1 MSKND
6 TSKKVVSALD
16 MAINSDVWSK
26 SVVLKVIH
34 KRLVA
39 IRDRFSSSSPD
50 RQETLGSVQDNRMF
64 HKEVKVYISLYLSGG
79 RDLSRWERL
88 FRSISN
94 GIQGR
99 PTYSEEV
106 YARNYVN
113 SKNGSASHGYIIVS
127 IDPKYILN
135 VKDSKCS
142 KDALGQKVISIMSRS
157 VSPDRIIEF
166 VHKNKDRYRLVN
178 EALILT
184 K

>member
-1 MSKND
+1 MD
-6 TSKKVVSALD
+6 RCHP
-16 MAINSDVWSK
+16 K

-39 IRDRFSSSSPD
+39 IRDRFASSNVDNNVSSLSS
-50 RQETLGSVQDNRMF
+50 QNNRMF
-64 HKEVKVYISLYLSGG
+64 QNEVKVYIALYLSGG

-88 FRSISN
+88 FRSICN

-99 PTYSEEV
+99 PTYCDEV

-127 IDPKYILN
+127 LDPKYILN
-135 VKDSKCS
+135 VDDNKVS
-142 KDALGQKVISIMSRS
+142 KDALGQKVISIMCRS
-157 VSPDRIIEF
+157 VSSDRIVEF
-166 VHKNKDRYRLVN
+166 VHKNKDRYRLVRGS
-178 EALILT
+178 LVLT